1 MHVFSKILKKR
12 LPIALAAGI
21 LATAMVP
28 GLASASPGLCEGSV
42 GPVVKYVASITDD
55 PMGGPNST
63 WGWAH
68 PDGKPANPGQAMQ
81 YFCFER

>member
-1 MHVFSKILKKR
+1 MSSRISKRRMSIVM
-12 LPIALAAGI
+12 AAGM
-21 LATAMVP
+21 LAVAMVP
-28 GLASASPGLCEGSV
+28 GLASASPGQCDGSV
-42 GPVVKYVASITDD
+42 GPVVKVATHTSDG

-68 PDGKPANPGQAMQ
+68 PDGKPANPGQAVQ

>member
-1 MHVFSKILKKR
+1 MFSRISKKR
-12 LPIALAAGI
+12 FSIALAAGM
-21 LATAMVP
+21 LTAAMVP
-28 GLASASPGLCEGSV
+28 GFATASPGQCEGSV
-42 GPVVKYVASITDD
+42 GPVVKFVASVTDD

-68 PDGKPANPGQAMQ
+68 PDGKQANPGQAMQ